1 MVYTK
6 KIANLLIVLAS
17 LILIGCGGGS
27 SGTND
32 SPIVDDNTTPD
43 SNMTIDDFDDAVPHD
58 PSFKTDH
65 FSGSQNCVQCHDDLI
80 DENETDVSLVHA
92 WQGTI
97 MANAAT
103 DPLWKAKVATEV
115 KEHPEFKQTI
125 EAKCSRCHT
134 PMANVEAKFD
144 DPSGDTISLSE
155 DGFFNH
161 ENLYYDAAMQGVSCT
176 LCHQIKN
183 TSQLGTTEGFSG
195 NFEING
201 TVRNIYG
208 PYQKPVVNPMQM
220 QLDYTPVFSEHTEDS
235 KLCASCH
242 NLETP
247 VIATDGSLTNFT
259 FPEQAAYTEWEYS
272 DFNGTKD
279 TCQNC
284 HMPKAEGSLV
294 ISTKGQGVEPRPNF
308 HQHKFLGANTYM
320 LEILKNNRVKLGAL
334 ADETR
339 FDESITDTREF
350 LKSAA
355 VINIG
360 NTVFLNRTLSFDVNV
375 TNKSGH
381 KFPTGFPSRRV
392 WLHVTV
398 KNTANQIVFESGGF
412 NSEGQIIGV
421 DDTLTANTYEP
432 HYEKINDESQVQVY
446 ETILSD
452 TDDNMTYIL
461 LHALHYL
468 KDNRIL
474 PKGLDK
480 NDINLPETINPHGN
494 AENDSNFIGGSD
506 TVKYEIENLAA
517 DNYTITATLYYQT
530 LSYGF
535 AQDLYKNSELPE
547 VALMKLLDANTT
559 NHYETI
565 SADST
570 SIIVP

>member
-1 MVYTK
+1 
-6 KIANLLIVLAS
+6 
-17 LILIGCGGGS
+17 
-27 SGTND
+27 
-32 SPIVDDNTTPD
+32 
-43 SNMTIDDFDDAVPHD
+43 
-58 PSFKTDH
+58 
-65 FSGSQNCVQCHDDLI
+65 
-80 DENETDVSLVHA
+80 
-92 WQGTI
+92 
-97 MANAAT
+97 
-103 DPLWKAKVATEV
+103 
-115 KEHPEFKQTI
+115 
-125 EAKCSRCHT
+125 
-134 PMANVEAKFD
+134 
-144 DPSGDTISLSE
+144 
-155 DGFFNH
+155 
-161 ENLYYDAAMQGVSCT
+161 
-176 LCHQIKN
+176 
-183 TSQLGTTEGFSG
+183 
-195 NFEING
+195 
-201 TVRNIYG
+201 
-208 PYQKPVVNPMQM
+208 MQM

-360 NTVFLNRTLSFDVNV
+360 NTVFLNRTLNFDVNV